1 MPTTPRRD
9 QDTDM
14 ISFGDRLR
22 DRNSAAWTLAITCA
36 AVALVVAAMAALYT
50 ALPALALDIG
60 ADQNALTWIVDG
72 YTLVLACLVLPAGAI
87 GDRYGRRRVLIVGL
101 AVFAAASVVPV
112 FLDTPAALIASRAL
126 AGAGA
131 AFVMPATLS
140 LLTSNL
146 PVEKRSYAV
155 GVWAGIAGSGG
166 VIGMVGSGLLLTQW
180 SWHSIFVG
188 LTVVA
193 LLLLVLAFTVPDSQD
208 AELPPFDLLGM
219 FWVMLAIGTSV
230 FAVIEG
236 PSRGWTD
243 VRVLVAG
250 AAGVVGTVAFI
261 LTEVRAEHPLLDVSL
276 FRRRGFS
283 SGALSITIQFL
294 VTFGVMY
301 LLVQHFQLILGFDAL
316 GSALALAPMVVPLI
330 VMSLVSPAIAAWA
343 GLRVTTATGLLT
355 IAVGLLAILRLDTGS
370 SYFDVLWPLLIMSA
384 GLGLSAAPA
393 TNAIMLDTPLE
404 KHGVS
409 AAVNDAT
416 REVGAAIG
424 IAVSGSI
431 LSASYTSRINEV
443 LDRLPEPARA
453 PVRSSLAGALEVA
466 ERAGNVGRPL
476 ADYAKDAFWSGVE
489 HSALAL
495 AAITTAGVLILVPL
509 SPPRK
514 AAESGIRRRHLPW
527 PTHAAR
533 TSRSD
538 AHANDRSMAPLRRTL
553 DP

>member
-208 AELPPFDLLGM
+208 AELPPFDLFGM
-219 FWVMLAIGTSV
+219 FWVVLAIGTSV

-250 AAGVVGTVAFI
+250 AAGVIGTVAFI
-261 LTEVRAEHPLLDVSL
+261 LTEVRAEHPH
-276 FRRRGFS
+276 
-283 SGALSITIQFL
+283 Q
-294 VTFGVMY
+294 
-301 LLVQHFQLILGFDAL
+301 
-316 GSALALAPMVVPLI
+316 
-330 VMSLVSPAIAAWA
+330 
-343 GLRVTTATGLLT
+343 
-355 IAVGLLAILRLDTGS
+355 
-370 SYFDVLWPLLIMSA
+370 
-384 GLGLSAAPA
+384 
-393 TNAIMLDTPLE
+393 
-404 KHGVS
+404 
-409 AAVNDAT
+409 
-416 REVGAAIG
+416 
-424 IAVSGSI
+424 
-431 LSASYTSRINEV
+431 
-443 LDRLPEPARA
+443 
-453 PVRSSLAGALEVA
+453 VRH
-466 ERAGNVGRPL
+466 GRPP
-476 ADYAKDAFWSGVE
+476 AFRV
-489 HSALAL
+489 
-495 AAITTAGVLILVPL
+495 
-509 SPPRK
+509 
-514 AAESGIRRRHLPW
+514 
-527 PTHAAR
+527 
-533 TSRSD
+533 
-538 AHANDRSMAPLRRTL
+538 
-553 DP
+553 